1 MLYPVMK
8 APLITA
14 LGAVLFCSVLST
26 SSAQHYQSALGLR
39 GGTGANVSYKKF
51 VSRPLAIEAI
61 LGSFDYDY
69 FGSSILL
76 EKHTDIDLGRV
87 QWYWGL
93 GPYITFARDFTGFGA
108 MGALGLDLS
117 FESIPIEISLDWT
130 PRLRLAGASAGLF
143 ADSAGV
149 GLRYIIEY

>member
-1 MLYPVMK
+1 MRCYRYFAMMVL
-8 APLITA
+8 
-14 LGAVLFCSVLST
+14 LGAFLMESPLAE
-26 SSAQHYQSALGLR
+26 AQYYNAAAGIR
-39 GGTGANVSYKKF
+39 GGTGATVSYKKF
-51 VSRPLAIEAI
+51 VSRPLALEVM
-61 LGSFDYDY
+61 LGSFDYNF

-87 QWYWGL
+87 QWYWGI
-93 GPYITFARDFTGFGA
+93 GPYITFGRDFTGLGA

-130 PRLRLAGASAGLF
+130 PRLRLAGASGRF
-143 ADSAGV
+143 FVDSAGV